1 MTRTALRPLVISKPD
16 RRHNPVRYF
25 DAAETEAF
33 GQANIVAAVRGRLDD
48 LMPEPLDDVLER
60 EERQRAE
67 VAELLRRTR

>member
-33 GQANIVAAVRGRLDD
+33 GQANIVAAVRGRLHD
-48 LMPEPLDDVLER
+48 LMHEPLDDVL
-60 EERQRAE
+60 
-67 VAELLRRTR
+67 

>member
-1 MTRTALRPLVISKPD
+1 M
-16 RRHNPVRYF
+16 RYF

-48 LMPEPLDDVLER
+48 LMLEPLDDVLER